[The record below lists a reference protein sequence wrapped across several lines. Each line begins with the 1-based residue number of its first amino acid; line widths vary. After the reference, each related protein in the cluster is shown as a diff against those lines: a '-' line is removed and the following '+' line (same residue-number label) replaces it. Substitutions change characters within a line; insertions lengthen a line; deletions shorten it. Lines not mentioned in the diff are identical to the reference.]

1 MNHAEINH
9 ENIRKQVHAFSA
21 IWFPSDGSYLKYWFR
36 ARDDKYRAE
45 VLQLCEKH
53 MAFIKKLTET
63 VPLNDIEAWIPMNG
77 LSAQEQIILAIMV
90 DQIPRNALAIGYGD
104 FCNIANTDVESLT
117 TETFSRKYSE
127 CVLKIFDSSQTRD
140 ERIICFFSLIF
151 RHANHFATSR
161 SILAL
166 LKDAEGI
173 LPPLALKFMKET
185 EKREASLSK
194 STPR

>member
-1 MNHAEINH
+1 MNH
-9 ENIRKQVHAFSA
+9 ENIRNQVHAFSA
-21 IWFPSDGSYLKYWFR
+21 IWFPSDGSYPKFWFR
-36 ARDDKYRAE
+36 ARDNKYRAE

-53 MAFIKKLTET
+53 WAFIKNLTET
-63 VPLNDIEAWIPMNG
+63 VPLNEVEAWIPMIG
-77 LSAQEQIILAIMV
+77 LSAPEQIILAIML

-104 FCNIANTDVESLT
+104 FCDIANTDVKSLT

-127 CVLKIFDSSQTRD
+127 CVLKNFDLSQTTD

-151 RHANHFATSR
+151 RHANHFTTSR

-173 LPPLALKFMKET
+173 LPPLALKFMQET
-185 EKREASLSK
+185 DKREASLS
-194 STPR
+194 SNTTS